1 VIARLLVASLLLP
14 VLLTPGAALAA
25 KPKPPTEVVLTDV
38 EAPPACEWRRSV
50 KRPDATPS
58 LYCPDGDKG
67 LRYARKPQGFG
78 VTTLPDA
85 RAGDPKAMNIL
96 GVYFFTTEPP
106 VQNAATGQDW
116 LVKAAAAG
124 SVDATFNLG
133 VALTDGKA
141 LTKDPAAAAGWFR
154 KAADL
159 GDGQAMINLAGQLLS
174 GETGAADDAEAL
186 RLVKAATAL
195 NLPEADYDLAMMT
208 SLGRGVPR
216 DQPAALDLFRKAAE
230 GKSAAAAW
238 RLALAYQAGDGVEAD
253 PEAALTWMRKAE
265 GRGIALAIVIL
276 DLNRLMLGAR
286 APAVIG
292 EDARK
297 GDGKAQMTLGL
308 MLLDGKGVAKDPA
321 LAAKLFRAAADQG
334 YPLAATLLARQY
346 ADGVGVE
353 RDPLQALAWYR
364 KGLARG
370 YAEPWAAF
378 TGMRTAKD

>member
-1 VIARLLVASLLLP
+1 MTARLFVASLLLP
-14 VLLTPGAALAA
+14 MLLTVSPAQAA
-25 KPKPPTEVVLTDV
+25 KPPPPTEVVLTDV
-38 EAPPACEWRRSV
+38 EAPPACEWRRSAR
-50 KRPDATPS
+50 RPDATPS
-58 LYCPDGDKG
+58 LYCPDGERG
-67 LRYARKPQGFG
+67 LTYARKPQGFT
-78 VTTLPDA
+78 VATLPDA
-85 RAGDPKAMNIL
+85 RAGDPQAMNTL
-96 GVYFFTTEPP
+96 GVFFLTTAAP

-124 SVDATFNLG
+124 SVDAAFNLG

-141 LTKDPAAAAGWFR
+141 LPKDPAAAAGWFR

-186 RLVKAATAL
+186 RLVRAASAL

-230 GKSAAAAW
+230 AKSAAAAW
-238 RLALAYQAGDGVEAD
+238 RLSLAYEAGDGVEAD

-276 DLNRLMLGAR
+276 DLNRIMLGGR
-286 APAVIG
+286 AAATIG
-292 EDARK
+292 EQARK
-297 GDGKAQMTLGL
+297 GDGKSQLTLGL

-321 LAAKLFRAAADQG
+321 LAARLFRAAADQG
-334 YPLAATLLARQY
+334 YPLGATLLARQY

-353 RDPLQALAWYR
+353 RDPAQALAWYR
-364 KGLARG
+364 KGLARF
-370 YAEPWAAF
+370 YADPWAAF
-378 TGMRTAKD
+378 TGMRSGKD